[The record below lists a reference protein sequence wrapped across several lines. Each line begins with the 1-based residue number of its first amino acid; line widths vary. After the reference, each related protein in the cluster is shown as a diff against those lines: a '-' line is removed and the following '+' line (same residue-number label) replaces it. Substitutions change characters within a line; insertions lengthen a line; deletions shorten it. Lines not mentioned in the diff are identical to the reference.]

1 MGDLHGLMVTI
12 CSLSKH
18 GAPAVAQS
26 TPIHNLINPRLNNL
40 VLGMS
45 AISFH
50 HLSNNDAMTPTVKPI
65 LLYPDNSKAI
75 KDDITWL
82 LATSCHRS
90 TCTTRLQTHLL
101 LQSRDMGAY
110 ISYVTCFS
118 EIIPLTL
125 TRDYVCT
132 NMKSY
137 FYDAFSATLLQ
148 DKVSIKDSKQKIQ
161 IRSAGSLQEL
171 CLRILCSLYV
181 PKIKLV
187 YPGSH

>member
-1 MGDLHGLMVTI
+1 MGDLHGLMVSI

-18 GAPAVAQS
+18 GAQS

-82 LATSCHRS
+82 LAPGY
-90 TCTTRLQTHLL
+90 LL
-101 LQSRDMGAY
+101 LPPLHLYTDSSLHSSS
-110 ISYVTCFS
+110 SYGIWQHTFLTWHVPQRSYPT
-118 EIIPLTL
+118 LTL
-125 TRDYVCT
+125 TFP
-132 NMKSY
+132 SW
-137 FYDAFSATLLQ
+137 
-148 DKVSIKDSKQKIQ
+148 
-161 IRSAGSLQEL
+161 L
-171 CLRILCSLYV
+171 CLCEYEVLHNMMLYCRIR
-181 PKIKLV
+181 
-187 YPGSH
+187 

>member
-18 GAPAVAQS
+18 GAPAAAQS

-110 ISYVTCFS
+110 ISYVPCFS
-118 EIIPLTL
+118 DI
-125 TRDYVCT
+125 RDHT
-132 NMKSY
+132 PHPHSW
-137 FYDAFSATLLQ
+137 
-148 DKVSIKDSKQKIQ
+148 
-161 IRSAGSLQEL
+161 L
-171 CLRILCSLYV
+171 CLYEYEVLLLWCFCYFIA
-181 PKIKLV
+181 
-187 YPGSH
+187 G

>member
-1 MGDLHGLMVTI
+1 MGDLHGLMVSI

-18 GAPAVAQS
+18 GAQS

-82 LATSCHRS
+82 LATYCCHRS
-90 TCTTRLQTHLL
+90 TCTTRLQSPLF
-101 LQSRDMGAY
+101 LQSRDMATY
-110 ISYVTCFS
+110 ISYVTCSS
-118 EIIPLTL
+118 EIIP
-125 TRDYVCT
+125 
-132 NMKSY
+132 NPNPH
-137 FYDAFSATLLQ
+137 FSF
-148 DKVSIKDSKQKIQ
+148 VIMSV
-161 IRSAGSLQEL
+161 
-171 CLRILCSLYV
+171 RI
-181 PKIKLV
+181 
-187 YPGSH
+187 

>member
-1 MGDLHGLMVTI
+1 MGDLHGLMVSI

-18 GAPAVAQS
+18 GAQS

-82 LATSCHRS
+82 LATYCCHRS
-90 TCTTRLQTHLL
+90 TCTQTPVSTLPPVTGYGNVHFL
-101 LQSRDMGAY
+101 RD
-110 ISYVTCFS
+110 TFLRDHTPHPHFS
-118 EIIPLTL
+118 FVIMS
-125 TRDYVCT
+125 V
-132 NMKSY
+132 
-137 FYDAFSATLLQ
+137 
-148 DKVSIKDSKQKIQ
+148 Q
-161 IRSAGSLQEL
+161 I
-171 CLRILCSLYV
+171 
-181 PKIKLV
+181 
-187 YPGSH
+187 

>member
-1 MGDLHGLMVTI
+1 MGDLHGLMVSI

-18 GAPAVAQS
+18 GAQS

-82 LATSCHRS
+82 LATYYCHCS
-90 TCTTRLQTHLL
+90 TCTARLQSPVF
-101 LQSRDMGAY
+101 LQSRDMATY
-110 ISYVTCFS
+110 ISYVTRSS
-118 EIIPLTL
+118 EPTL
-125 TRDYVCT
+125 TFP
-132 NMKSY
+132 SW
-137 FYDAFSATLLQ
+137 
-148 DKVSIKDSKQKIQ
+148 
-161 IRSAGSLQEL
+161 L
-171 CLRILCSLYV
+171 CLCEYEVLHNMMLLYRLYCRIR
-181 PKIKLV
+181 
-187 YPGSH
+187 

>member
-1 MGDLHGLMVTI
+1 MGDLHGLMVSI

-18 GAPAVAQS
+18 GAQS

-82 LATSCHRS
+82 LATYCCHHS
-90 TCTTRLQTHLL
+90 TCTARLHSSSSHGIWQHTFLTWHAP
-101 LQSRDMGAY
+101 QR
-110 ISYVTCFS
+110 SY
-118 EIIPLTL
+118 PTL
-125 TRDYVCT
+125 TFP
-132 NMKSY
+132 SW
-137 FYDAFSATLLQ
+137 
-148 DKVSIKDSKQKIQ
+148 
-161 IRSAGSLQEL
+161 L
-171 CLRILCSLYV
+171 CLCEYEVLHNMMLLYRLYCRIR
-181 PKIKLV
+181 
-187 YPGSH
+187 

>member
-1 MGDLHGLMVTI
+1 MGDLHGLMVSI

-18 GAPAVAQS
+18 GAQS

-82 LATSCHRS
+82 LATYCCHRS
-90 TCTTRLQTHLL
+90 TCTQTPVSALPPVTGYGNIHFL
-101 LQSRDMGAY
+101 RD
-110 ISYVTCFS
+110 
-118 EIIPLTL
+118 
-125 TRDYVCT
+125 
-132 NMKSY
+132 
-137 FYDAFSATLLQ
+137 TLLRDHTQ
-148 DKVSIKDSKQKIQ
+148 
-161 IRSAGSLQEL
+161 
-171 CLRILCSLYV
+171 
-181 PKIKLV
+181 P
-187 YPGSH
+187 

>member
-18 GAPAVAQS
+18 GAPAAAQS

-82 LATSCHRS
+82 LATSCHRF

-118 EIIPLTL
+118 EIIPLAL

-132 NMKSY
+132 VIKSY
-137 FYDAFSATLLQ
+137 FYDAFSATLLP
-148 DKVSIKDSKQKIQ
+148 DKVKSIIETPSKKYKCVLLDPC
-161 IRSAGSLQEL
+161 RSFVCESFALSVFP
-171 CLRILCSLYV
+171 R
-181 PKIKLV
+181 
-187 YPGSH
+187 